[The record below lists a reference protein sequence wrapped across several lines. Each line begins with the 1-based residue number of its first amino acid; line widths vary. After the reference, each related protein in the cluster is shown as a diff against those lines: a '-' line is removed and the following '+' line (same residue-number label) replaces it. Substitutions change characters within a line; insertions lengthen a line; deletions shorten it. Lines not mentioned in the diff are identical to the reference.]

1 MQNSVGA
8 RYHWQFQAVDQ
19 QRCCELSARYNFPI
33 PLMQVLLSRG
43 YDTSEK
49 IDAFLF
55 TDAQK
60 MVTHAGVLCDA
71 SKAVERIMLALQN
84 NEKILIVGD
93 YDVDGLTATSLMMT
107 CLMPLSGTINYF
119 LPHRVHDGYGLSE
132 SIVKRAIASGYQLL
146 ITVDNGITAHKAVE
160 LAMAVGIDVIITD
173 HHLPHGH
180 LPEAYAVVNPSRH
193 DCVYPCKELAGVGV
207 AFKVMNLLYERLE
220 KALPK
225 KVYELLLLGT
235 IADVVP
241 LLGEN
246 RYWVRMALAQVNAQ
260 PSFALRMLKHNGG
273 LGEKPVIDTRDI
285 AFSIAPQLNAL
296 GRLHDPRRGVH
307 FLLGARDSQVIEIGQ
322 QLHELNQARKELE
335 RAIVTEIKGA
345 MQRGALPYA
354 YEQVIVA
361 ASKQWPVGVIGLV
374 ASRVASEFNRPT
386 VLFHITAEGI
396 ARGSARSIDGVDIFS
411 ALGELSDMVE
421 HFGGHAAAAG
431 VSVQEQRLPEFAQR
445 LQNSMKQ
452 RLAGVDLTPSITI
465 DASIQLADLH
475 EQFMRNIAYLEP
487 FGAGNDEPTFCVQH
501 ATVLEQPLLLKEL
514 HVKCRIQ
521 AQGAIKS
528 VIFFNRPELHAWLI
542 AQRDHPL
549 DFAVQVT
556 ENYWQ
561 GNKTIE
567 LRGVDVAQH
576 KGRL

>member
-1 MQNSVGA
+1 MQQYVGA
-8 RYHWQFQAVDQ
+8 RYRWQFKLVDQ
-19 QRCCELSARYNFPI
+19 QRCCELSARYNFSI

-60 MVTHAGVLCDA
+60 MVAHAGVLCDA
-71 SKAVERIMLALQN
+71 SKAVDRIIRALQN

-93 YDVDGLTATSLMMT
+93 YDVDGLTATSLMMA
-107 CLMPLSGTINYF
+107 CLMPLAGSINYF

-132 SIVKRAIASGYQLL
+132 DIVRRAVTSGYQLL
-146 ITVDNGITAHKAVE
+146 ITVDNGITAHKAVRY
-160 LAMAVGIDVIITD
+160 AMAEGIDVIITD
-173 HHLPHGH
+173 HHLPQDQ
-180 LPEAYAVVNPSRH
+180 LPEAYAVIDPSRS
-193 DCVYPCKELAGVGV
+193 DCAYPCKELAGVGV
-207 AFKVMNLLYERLE
+207 AFKVMSLLYERLE
-220 KALPK
+220 KTLPT

-235 IADVVP
+235 VADVVP
-241 LLGEN
+241 LVGEN
-246 RYWVRMALAQVNAQ
+246 RYWVRMALTQVNAQ

-273 LGEKPVIDTRDI
+273 LGEKPLIDTRDI

-307 FLLGARDSQVIEIGQ
+307 FLLGTRDNQVIEIGQ
-322 QLHELNQARKELE
+322 QLHELNQARKVLE
-335 RAIVTEIKGA
+335 RTIFTEIKEAVHKGDLA
-345 MQRGALPYA
+345 YA
-354 YEQVIVA
+354 YEHVIVA
-361 ASKQWPVGVIGLV
+361 ASDHWPVGVIGLV
-374 ASRVASEFNRPT
+374 ASRVAADFNRPT
-386 VLFHITAEGI
+386 VLFHITPEGV

-411 ALGELSDMVE
+411 ALQELSEVVE

-431 VSVQEQRLPEFAQR
+431 VSVRMQRLPEFAQR
-445 LQNSMKQ
+445 LQQIMAQ
-452 RLAGVDLTPSITI
+452 RLAGIDLTPSITI
-465 DASIQLADLH
+465 DAAIQLGDLH

-487 FGAGNDEPTFCVQH
+487 FGAGNDEPTFCVRH
-501 ATVLEQPLLLKEL
+501 AFVLEQPLVLKEL

-528 VIFFNRPELHAWLI
+528 VIFFNRPELYAWLM
-542 AQRDHPL
+542 AQHDQPL

-576 KGRL
+576 KG